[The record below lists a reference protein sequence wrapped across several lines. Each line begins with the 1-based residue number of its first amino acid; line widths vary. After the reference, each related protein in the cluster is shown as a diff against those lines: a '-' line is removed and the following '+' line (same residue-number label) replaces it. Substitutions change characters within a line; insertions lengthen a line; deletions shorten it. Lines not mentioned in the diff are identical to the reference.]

1 KEHFMNTDCLNEVRA
16 KINDVD
22 QQLMTLFKERM
33 LLSEEVARIKKENN
47 IPLVDSSREAQVIQ
61 RAIQITGEE
70 LKEETTIL
78 VQTLM
83 DLSKA
88 WQKKVL

>member
-1 KEHFMNTDCLNEVRA
+1 MGAECLNEVRA
-16 KINDVD
+16 KINAVD
-22 QQLMTLFKERM
+22 KQMMELFKERM
-33 LLSEEVARIKKENN
+33 ALSEEVARIKKENN
-47 IPLVDSSREAQVIQ
+47 IPLVDSGREAQVIA
-61 RAIQITGEE
+61 RAIEITGEE

>member
-1 KEHFMNTDCLNEVRA
+1 MNTDCLNEVRA

-47 IPLVDSSREAQVIQ
+47 IPLVDSGREAQVIQ
-61 RAIQITGEE
+61 HAIQITGEE
-70 LKEETTIL
+70 FKEETTIL

>member
-1 KEHFMNTDCLNEVRA
+1 MGAECLNEVRA
-16 KINDVD
+16 KINAVD
-22 QQLMTLFKERM
+22 KQMMELFKERM
-33 LLSEEVARIKKENN
+33 ALSEEVARIKKENS
-47 IPLVDSSREAQVIQ
+47 IALVDSGREAQVIA
-61 RAIQITGEE
+61 RAIEITGEE

>member
-1 KEHFMNTDCLNEVRA
+1 MNTDCLNEVRA
-16 KINDVD
+16 QINDVD

>member
-1 KEHFMNTDCLNEVRA
+1 MGTECLNEVRA
-16 KINDVD
+16 KINTVD
-22 QQLMTLFKERM
+22 KQMMELFKERM
-33 LLSEEVARIKKENN
+33 ALSEEVARIKKENN
-47 IPLVDSSREAQVIQ
+47 IALVDSGREAQVIA
-61 RAIQITGEE
+61 RAIEITGEE

>member
-1 KEHFMNTDCLNEVRA
+1 MGAECLNEVRA
-16 KINDVD
+16 KINAVD
-22 QQLMTLFKERM
+22 KQMMELFKERM
-33 LLSEEVARIKKENN
+33 ALSEEVARIKKENN
-47 IPLVDSSREAQVIQ
+47 IALVDSGREAQVIA
-61 RAIQITGEE
+61 RAIEITGEE

>member
-1 KEHFMNTDCLNEVRA
+1 MNTDCLNEVRA

-47 IPLVDSSREAQVIQ
+47 IPLVDSDREAQVIQ

-70 LKEETTIL
+70 FKEETTIL

>member
-1 KEHFMNTDCLNEVRA
+1 MKTDCLNEVRA
-16 KINDVD
+16 KITAVD
-22 QQLMTLFKERM
+22 QQVMALFKERM
-33 LLSEEVARIKKENN
+33 LLSEEVARIKKENT
-47 IPLVDSSREAQVIQ
+47 IPLVASGREAQVIQ

-70 LKEETTIL
+70 FKEETTIL

>member
-1 KEHFMNTDCLNEVRA
+1 MGTECLNEVRA
-16 KINDVD
+16 KINAVD
-22 QQLMTLFKERM
+22 KQMMELFKERM
-33 LLSEEVARIKKENN
+33 ALSEEVARIKKENS
-47 IPLVDSSREAQVIQ
+47 IALVDSGREAQVIQ

-70 LKEETTIL
+70 FKEETTIL

>member
-1 KEHFMNTDCLNEVRA
+1 MNTDCLNEVRA
-16 KINDVD
+16 KINAVD
-22 QQLMTLFKERM
+22 KQMMDLFKERM
-33 LLSEEVARIKKENN
+33 ALSEEVARIKKENN
-47 IPLVDSSREAQVIQ
+47 IALVDSGREAQVIA
-61 RAIQITGEE
+61 RAIEITGEE

>member
-1 KEHFMNTDCLNEVRA
+1 MNEVRA
-16 KINDVD
+16 KINAVD
-22 QQLMTLFKERM
+22 KQMMDLFKERM
-33 LLSEEVARIKKENN
+33 ALSEEVARIKKENN
-47 IPLVDSSREAQVIQ
+47 IALVDSGREAQVIA
-61 RAIQITGEE
+61 RAIEITGEE

>member
-1 KEHFMNTDCLNEVRA
+1 MNTDCLNEVRA

-47 IPLVDSSREAQVIQ
+47 IPLVDSGREAQVIQ

-70 LKEETTIL
+70 FNEETTIL

>member
-1 KEHFMNTDCLNEVRA
+1 MGTEYLNDVRA
-16 KINDVD
+16 KINAVD
-22 QQLMTLFKERM
+22 KQMMELFKERM
-33 LLSEEVARIKKENN
+33 ALSEEVARIKKENN

>member
-1 KEHFMNTDCLNEVRA
+1 MNTDCLNEVRA
-16 KINDVD
+16 KINAVD

-47 IPLVDSSREAQVIQ
+47 IPLVDSGREAQVIQ

-70 LKEETTIL
+70 FKEETTIL

>member
-1 KEHFMNTDCLNEVRA
+1 MNTDCLNEVRA
-16 KINDVD
+16 KINAVD
-22 QQLMTLFKERM
+22 QQMMALFKERM
-33 LLSEEVARIKKENN
+33 LLSEEVARIKKEND
-47 IPLVDSSREAQVIQ
+47 IPLVDSGREAQVIQ

-70 LKEETTIL
+70 FKEETTIL

>member
-1 KEHFMNTDCLNEVRA
+1 MGTECLNEVRA
-16 KINDVD
+16 KINAVD
-22 QQLMTLFKERM
+22 KQMMELFKERM
-33 LLSEEVARIKKENN
+33 VLSEEVARIKKENN
-47 IPLVDSSREAQVIQ
+47 IALVDSGREAQVIA
-61 RAIQITGEE
+61 RAIEITGEE